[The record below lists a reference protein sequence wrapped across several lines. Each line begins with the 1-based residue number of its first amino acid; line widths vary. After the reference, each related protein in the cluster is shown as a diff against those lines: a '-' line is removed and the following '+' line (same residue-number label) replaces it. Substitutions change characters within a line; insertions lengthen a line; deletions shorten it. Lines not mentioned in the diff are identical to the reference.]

1 MEYSKQAISVEAQI
15 SQLRERGLRVR
26 DQGGGLCD
34 EDVRQEVV
42 DNWQLIIDNER
53 VPVILSVPV
62 FYQVVGYAA
71 RNEFGY
77 ASRNSEGALRA
88 EIWENLIR
96 KSEKIQ
102 LDSYQPT
109 T

>member
-42 DNWQLIIDNER
+42 DN
-53 VPVILSVPV
+53 
-62 FYQVVGYAA
+62 
-71 RNEFGY
+71 
-77 ASRNSEGALRA
+77 
-88 EIWENLIR
+88 
-96 KSEKIQ
+96 
-102 LDSYQPT
+102 
-109 T
+109 